1 MNRIVLIGNGFDKAH
16 NLPTGYCDFMNYLT
30 DSIAK
35 FNKKENSTYE
45 LITTGK
51 RCGDNRTYYHKL
63 GKDGLE
69 DNWIGVK
76 QLKDHT
82 KFKLAKNPHKK
93 SIYFESLFADNDKL
107 GYWSDLE
114 SHYFKMLYK
123 HRTTSEDIALINS
136 EFEHLKE
143 LIRDYLKI
151 EVEAKTGITGG
162 YEIPGPHSIYN
173 LLGNE
178 PDGINFEKTHIV
190 TFNYTSKI
198 LNDYLKRLIKIK
210 GRDKFPISPI
220 HIHGDLNDPG
230 NPIIFGYGDENSKE
244 YHELELLLDND
255 LLKNFKTFQYLRTG
269 KYKEVL
275 GLLEETDDI
284 YVQLIG
290 HSSGLCDKALLRAI
304 FQHENVKRIEATYY
318 SDESKYFENL
328 YNISRVFD
336 DNTVMRKKLVPL
348 SDTCIIE

>member
-1 MNRIVLIGNGFDKAH
+1 
-16 NLPTGYCDFMNYLT
+16 
-30 DSIAK
+30 
-35 FNKKENSTYE
+35 
-45 LITTGK
+45 
-51 RCGDNRTYYHKL
+51 
-63 GKDGLE
+63 
-69 DNWIGVK
+69 
-76 QLKDHT
+76 
-82 KFKLAKNPHKK
+82 AKNPHKK

-198 LNDYLKRLIKIK
+198 LN
-210 GRDKFPISPI
+210 
-220 HIHGDLNDPG
+220 
-230 NPIIFGYGDENSKE
+230 
-244 YHELELLLDND
+244 
-255 LLKNFKTFQYLRTG
+255 
-269 KYKEVL
+269 
-275 GLLEETDDI
+275 
-284 YVQLIG
+284 
-290 HSSGLCDKALLRAI
+290 
-304 FQHENVKRIEATYY
+304 
-318 SDESKYFENL
+318 
-328 YNISRVFD
+328 
-336 DNTVMRKKLVPL
+336 
-348 SDTCIIE
+348 